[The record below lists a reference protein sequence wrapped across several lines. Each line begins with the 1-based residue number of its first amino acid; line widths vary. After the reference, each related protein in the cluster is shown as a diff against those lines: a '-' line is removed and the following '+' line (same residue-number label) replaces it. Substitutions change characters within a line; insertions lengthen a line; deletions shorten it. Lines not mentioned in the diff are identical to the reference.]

1 MNHMQPY
8 FMISNQFDFP
18 VNVTTFKT
26 PHFSFI
32 VTYKY
37 ITMKDKTISRRRFLG
52 TAAAATVLSAVPFNF
67 SIIPD
72 LKSKKPNSRV
82 GGVQLGVTTYSYGSM
97 PHKVDDVIPYLL
109 YAGVNSI
116 ELRNVAEEDLGIPQ
130 LKRPA
135 PGTQLSEKEKEELA
149 KAAENLKEEQRK
161 WRLSLPMDRYA
172 QMRKKFNKAGIE
184 VYIAK
189 FAPSAWS
196 DEEIDYAY
204 NAAKVLGSIGIT
216 DELTDANCQRLGKF
230 AEKHNSLAMFHT
242 HGQVAD
248 PGFSFDRSLSY
259 SPANMLNLDAGHYYG
274 ATGLHPNDVIIKY
287 HDRMR
292 SIHIKDKTGPKNP
305 TPNMNKPFGEGE
317 TPISDILLLL
327 KKEKWPIRVDVELE
341 YRIPEGSD
349 AAKEVKKCI
358 DYMRNILA

>member
-1 MNHMQPY
+1 MVTVFRMSY
-8 FMISNQFDFP
+8 SFDKF
-18 VNVTTFKT
+18 NN
-26 PHFSFI
+26 
-32 VTYKY
+32 
-37 ITMKDKTISRRRFLG
+37 MKNKTISRRRFIG
-52 TAAAATVLSAVPFNF
+52 TAAAATVLSSVPFNI
-67 SIIPD
+67 SYASNPQG
-72 LKSKKPNSRV
+72 KKPDSKV

-97 PHKVDDVIPYLL
+97 PHRVDDCIQYLL

-130 LKRPA
+130 VQRPA
-135 PGTQLSEKEKEELA
+135 RGAQLTEKERADLA
-149 KAAENLKEEQRK
+149 KAAEGIKEEQRK

-172 QMRKKFNKAGIE
+172 DMRKKFNSAGID
-184 VYIAK
+184 VYITK

-204 NAAKVLGSIGIT
+204 TAAKVLGSIGIT
-216 DELTDANCQRLGKF
+216 DELSDAACQRLGKF

-248 PGFSFDRSLSY
+248 PGFSFDKYLAY

-292 SIHIKDKTGPKNP
+292 SIHIKDKTGPKNA
-305 TPNMNKPFGEGE
+305 TPNTNKPFGEGE
-317 TPISDILLLL
+317 TPIADVLLLL

-341 YRIPEGSD
+341 YPIPQGSD
-349 AAKEVKKCI
+349 AAKETKKCI
-358 DYMRNILA
+358 DYMRDILD